1 MTAPK
6 DPVKFAAWQEKERER
21 SRQKSARARAEVKA
35 LKNSLAGTTDLPEG
49 HRLKGASVLTDETG
63 KLRERWDKTERESTP
78 EGEQPAVPDTFAVKK
93 QSRYTD
99 AQGNVRGMWTSYDQ
113 PTADRLALLERAAE
127 SFAARFAGLGG
138 TAPIVRLNNPGAKL
152 LNVFPLGDPHVGMLA
167 WAPASGENFDL
178 KIASATLRAVVD
190 QLVSEAPSAREA
202 LLVNVGDFFHADDN
216 SQLTPGHGNK
226 LDVEGRAEKVFDLGV
241 ELCVWMITR
250 LLEKHET
257 VRMFNA
263 PGNHDPATSRFLRA
277 TLKAWFRNEPRV
289 IIESNLNPFQY
300 YKFGKTLFGIT
311 HGDNCKPAEL
321 PEIMAADARAL
332 WGETE
337 WHLWLTGHVHHD
349 QVKDYRDC
357 QVMTFCTL
365 AARDYW
371 HNWRGYRARRRLQRL
386 TFHEDTGLSGSG
398 HVDLYNLSEHSA

>member
-1 MTAPK
+1 MPK
-6 DPVKFAAWQEKERER
+6 KHVPVSQKTEAERIAYNARKANEK
-21 SRQKSARARAEVKA
+21 ARRNA
-35 LKNSLAGTTDLPEG
+35 LAGTADLPEG
-49 HRLKGASVLTDETG
+49 HRLKGVSVLTGADG
-63 KLRERWDKTERESTP
+63 ALDSRWDKTER
-78 EGEQPAVPDTFAVKK
+78 DTTAAATTALPPQFAIKK
-93 QSRYTD
+93 VARYTD
-99 AQGNVRGMWTSYDQ
+99 AQGETRGEWRSFDQ
-113 PTADRLALLERAAE
+113 SAVDRLAMFERACE
-127 SFAARFAGLGG
+127 SFAARFEGMGGLAHM
-138 TAPIVRLNNPGAKL
+138 APRVDAKL
-152 LNVFPLGDPHVGMLA
+152 CNVFPLGDPHIGMLA
-167 WAPASGENFDL
+167 WAPASGDNFDL
-178 KIASATLRAVVD
+178 KIASDTLRTVVD
-190 QLVSEAPSAREA
+190 RLVSEAPPAAQA

-250 LLEKHET
+250 LLERHET

-300 YKFGKTLFGIT
+300 YRFGATLFGLT

-321 PEIMAADARAL
+321 PEIMAADAREL
-332 WGETE
+332 WGQTE

-357 QVMTFCTL
+357 SVMTFCTL

-371 HNWRGYRARRRLQRL
+371 HNWRGYRARRRLQRM
-386 TFHEDTGLSGSG
+386 TFHEDQGLIGSG
-398 HVDLYNLSEHSA
+398 HVDLYNVT

>member
-1 MTAPK
+1 MSK
-6 DPVKFAAWQEKERER
+6 HKPVSQKTPAERAAYNARKNAEKH
-21 SRQKSARARAEVKA
+21 ARKA
-35 LKNSLAGTTDLPEG
+35 NALAGTTDLPDG
-49 HRLKGASVLTDETG
+49 HRLKGASVLTDAGG
-63 KLRERWDKTERESTP
+63 KLRERWDKTERDSTP

-99 AQGNVRGMWTSYDQ
+99 AQGAVRGMWTSYDQ
-113 PTADRLALLERAAE
+113 PAADRLALLERACE
-127 SFAARFAGLGG
+127 SFAARYDGRHVPALRG
-138 TAPIVRLNNPGAKL
+138 TAVLKNDKL

-190 QLVSEAPSAREA
+190 QLVTEAPAAREA
-202 LLVNVGDFFHADDN
+202 MLVNVGDFFHADDN

-300 YKFGKTLFGIT
+300 FQFGKTLFGIT
-311 HGDNCKPAEL
+311 HGDNCKPHEL
-321 PEIMAADARAL
+321 PEIMAADAREL
-332 WGETE
+332 WGATE

-371 HNWRGYRARRRLQRL
+371 HNWRGYRARRRLQRM
-386 TFHEDTGLSGSG
+386 TFHEDAGLAGSG
-398 HVDLYNLSEHSA
+398 HVDLYNVAV

>member
-1 MTAPK
+1 MAKLPT
-6 DPVKFAAWQEKERER
+6 DPAKREAHRARER
-21 SRQKSARARAEVKA
+21 ARWHAR
-35 LKNSLAGTTDLPEG
+35 KNTLAGTPDLPEG
-49 HRLKGASVLTDETG
+49 HRLRGVSVLTGADG
-63 KLRERWDKTERESTP
+63 ALDSRWDKTERATT
-78 EGEQPAVPDTFAVKK
+78 GEATTALPPQFAIKK
-93 QSRYTD
+93 VARYTD
-99 AQGNVRGMWTSYDQ
+99 AQGETRGEWRSFDQ
-113 PTADRLALLERAAE
+113 AQVDRVAALERAAE
-127 SFAARFAGLGG
+127 SFAARFEGAH
-138 TAPIVRLNNPGAKL
+138 APLELLPNPPLNGRL

-190 QLVSEAPSAREA
+190 QLVSEAPAAREA
-202 LLVNVGDFFHADDN
+202 MLVNVGDFFHADDN

-241 ELCVWMITR
+241 ELCVWMLTR

-311 HGDNCKPAEL
+311 HGDSCKPAEL
-321 PEIMAADARAL
+321 PEIMAADARDL
-332 WGETE
+332 WGQTE

-398 HVDLYNLSEHSA
+398 HVDLYNVAS